1 MNKEVQEVLDKL
13 PGTPGVY
20 IMRDHSGTVIYVG
33 KAVSLR
39 NRVRQYFQPS
49 NWKVLKYAAMAE
61 QIEHLDYVLTDSEIE
76 ALVLEA
82 NLIKKYQPKF
92 NVLLRDDKQYPY
104 IQVTNP

>member
-39 NRVRQYFQPS
+39 IGFASISSLPIGRS
-49 NWKVLKYAAMAE
+49 
-61 QIEHLDYVLTDSEIE
+61 
-76 ALVLEA
+76 
-82 NLIKKYQPKF
+82 
-92 NVLLRDDKQYPY
+92 
-104 IQVTNP
+104 